1 MFELLAF
8 LKDLFFFAAFVNSG
22 TSFPEPLS
30 PEQEKEYLKQYAEG
44 SEEARVILIEH
55 NLRLVAHIAKK
66 YSSSGV
72 ENDDII
78 SIGTIGLI
86 KAVSTYN
93 AEKSTA
99 LATYAAKCIENEVL
113 MSLRSEKRRS
123 GEVSINDA
131 IGTDRDGN
139 EISLVDVLGTDPNQ
153 VQYDVEVRIASE
165 QLRRMITKVLTWRER
180 TVIELRYGLT
190 GNYPMPQREI
200 AALLGIS
207 RSYVSRIEKKALH
220 KLNHAFH
227 KI

>member
-30 PEQEKEYLKQYAEG
+30 PEQEKEYLQQYAEG
-44 SEEARVILIEH
+44 SEEARVKLIEH

-66 YSSSGV
+66 YSTSGV

-93 AEKSTA
+93 SEKSTA

-207 RSYVSRIEKKALH
+207 RSYVSRIEKKALQ